1 MTNKTPPKNRS
12 SIRLKN
18 YDYSKNGLYF
28 ITICTQ
34 NRINLFGKI
43 TNDVMQLNN
52 AGENA
57 NKCWKN
63 IPKHYPSVKLH
74 EFVTMPNHIH
84 GILEITVGAE
94 YFPPN
99 KEHFPSKK
107 ERLPPTSLGNII
119 KGYKIGVTKWFQKN
133 KNQKIGQSIW
143 QRNYWEHIV
152 RDEKDYNNI
161 SEYIIN
167 NPLSW
172 NLDRLN
178 QNNCVDI
185 PTSNS

>member
-1 MTNKTPPKNRS
+1 MIYNDQNKKSPKSRN

-18 YDYSKNGLYF
+18 HDYSQNGLYF

-34 NRINLFGKI
+34 NRINLFGEI
-43 TNDVMQLNN
+43 INDVMQLNDAGKN
-52 AGENA
+52 AHT
-57 NKCWKN
+57 CWKN
-63 IPKHYPSVKLH
+63 IPKHYPDVKLH
-74 EFVTMPNHIH
+74 EFIIMPNHIH
-84 GILEITVGAE
+84 GIIEITIGAE
-94 YFPPN
+94 YFPP
-99 KEHFPSKK
+99 KK
-107 ERLPPTSLGNII
+107 ERLLPTSLGNII

-133 KNQKIGQSIW
+133 KNQKRGQTIW

-172 NLDRLN
+172 NLDSLN
-178 QNNCVDI
+178 QNNCTDI